1 MKFYRTFTPFKLIS
15 FDLDDTLYDNSQ
27 VIQDAEV
34 QFVCKLVEITGIAIT
49 HEEWKNWRAQIFA
62 QNPILCEDV
71 TRWRQEAVYQ
81 FLQNQHKSAV
91 EIEQIWQQV
100 LAHFLNWRHKMTI
113 SSKTREILTAL
124 QQHYPLVAITNGN
137 VNPER
142 IGLSFDLTLT
152 GGVHGRAKPHVEL
165 FHQTA
170 AKFQLQP
177 HEILH
182 VGDNLVTDVQGAIQ
196 AGCQAAWL
204 NLSNKKL
211 SQFPEAT
218 LLPTLEITQ
227 LEELLALQRTNQ
239 SH

>member
-27 VIQDAEV
+27 VIQDAEA
-34 QFVCKLVEITGIAIT
+34 QFVCKLVEITGLAVT
-49 HEEWKNWRAQIFA
+49 HEEWKSWRAQIFA

-81 FLQNQHKSAV
+81 FLQNHHKSAV

-100 LAHFLNWRHKMTI
+100 LAHFLEWRHKMTI
-113 SSKTREILTAL
+113 PSKTREILTAL
-124 QQHYPLVAITNGN
+124 NAHYPLVAITNGN
-137 VNPER
+137 VNPKQ

-152 GGVHGRAKPHVEL
+152 GGVHGRAKPHAEL
-165 FHQTA
+165 FQQTA
-170 AKFQLQP
+170 AKFHMQP

-204 NLSNKKL
+204 NLSHQGL
-211 SQFPEAT
+211 CQFSEAT
-218 LLPTLEITQ
+218 LLPTLEIAQ
-227 LEELLALQRTNQ
+227 LEELLSLLPPA
-239 SH
+239 